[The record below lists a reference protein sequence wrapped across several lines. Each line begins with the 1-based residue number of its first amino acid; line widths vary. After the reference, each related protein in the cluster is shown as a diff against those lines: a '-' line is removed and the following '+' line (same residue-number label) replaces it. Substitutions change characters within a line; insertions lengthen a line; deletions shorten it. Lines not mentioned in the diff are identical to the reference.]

1 MIQNIMHV
9 SKSGMSSTRDKIS
22 LVSSNMINSTTT
34 GYKKLESEFQTLV
47 SSSLDK
53 DSYPNYSENVSTG
66 TGVKTSEPFRRDEQG
81 MIKETGKFCD
91 FAIIGEGYFRV
102 IKPDGTY
109 AYTRNGAFNIDGM
122 GRIVD
127 DYGNF
132 LDITFANGYSY
143 DNLDFSHTSDS
154 RVNSIG
160 TASDDGIDRDGVI
173 RINGITVGKINIY
186 NSVGDDDL
194 RSIRDNLFVPKD
206 GVNMVQSKSSY
217 MRQGY
222 IELSNVNLGEEMINL
237 IALQRAYQL
246 NSKGVITADEM
257 WSLINGM

>member
-9 SKSGMSSTRDKIS
+9 GKSGMSSTRDNIS
-22 LVSSNMINSTTT
+22 LVSSNMVNSTTT

-47 SSSLDK
+47 SSNLDR
-53 DSYPNYSENVSTG
+53 DSYPNYSENVATG

-81 MIKETGKFCD
+81 MIRETGKFCD
-91 FAIIGEGYFRV
+91 FSIIGEGYFRV
-102 IKPDGTY
+102 IKADGTY
-109 AYTRNGAFNIDGM
+109 AYTRNGSFNIDAL
-122 GRIVD
+122 GRMVD

-143 DNLDFSHTSDS
+143 DNVNFSTNSDNHVNLTGTS
-154 RVNSIG
+154 G
-160 TASDDGIDRDGVI
+160 TEGIDRDGVI
-173 RINGITVGKINIY
+173 RVRGEVIGKINTY

-194 RSIRDNLFVPKD
+194 RSIRDNLFVPKE

-217 MRQGY
+217 IRQGF
-222 IELSNVNLGEEMINL
+222 IELSNVNLGEEMTNL

-257 WSLINGM
+257 WALINGM